1 MRQELAVFGE
11 QELGSMQRDVNE
23 QLVLSA
29 LRAQEEKDWAEKVA
43 HEARA
48 SEDFLRSFADMIPIL
63 AWHADPDGAI
73 RWHNR
78 RWFEYTGMTLDEQDG
93 WKWLSVLDPN
103 DMPRVVMKWKAAV
116 TTGEPWEDE
125 FRIRRHDGQF
135 RWLLSRAMAMR
146 DSRGRIVRWF
156 GTNVDIDDR
165 RRDAEERSLSL
176 VSERSARH
184 EAEASNR
191 MKDEFLATM
200 SHELRTPLTA
210 ILGWSSLLRRGTYDK
225 KGVERAL
232 AIIERNARAQ
242 ARLIE
247 DLLDVSR
254 IISGKLKL
262 ELCQVDMNSIARAA
276 LDVVRPAADAK
287 GVQLV
292 VEVAPEGDQP
302 KLVGDPDRLQQVV
315 WNLLS
320 NAVKFTPTGGTVFL
334 RIERIDKTTSLVVRD
349 TGLGI
354 RREHL
359 PFIFEPFRQVDSS
372 TTRRFG
378 GLGLGLAI
386 VRHFVEMHGGS
397 VSVES
402 AGLGLGTTFTIAL
415 PTRALKEED
424 APPPSQPPTSLAG
437 AKVLVVD
444 DDVSAKKRSK
454 SAKKLAGA
462 KVLVVDDDG
471 ETTLMIKD
479 ALELVGASVEIA
491 DCARAAFDFIVTHA
505 VDVIVSDI
513 GMPGEDGFS
522 LMRRVRALPADRG
535 GRVPAL
541 ALTPYARNEDA
552 LRAYQVGYQCHL
564 AKPADIDELAR
575 SVAKLVSRQAPAP
588 II

>member
-1 MRQELAVFGE
+1 
-11 QELGSMQRDVNE
+11 
-23 QLVLSA
+23 
-29 LRAQEEKDWAEKVA
+29 
-43 HEARA
+43 
-48 SEDFLRSFADMIPIL
+48 
-63 AWHADPDGAI
+63 
-73 RWHNR
+73 
-78 RWFEYTGMTLDEQDG
+78 
-93 WKWLSVLDPN
+93 
-103 DMPRVVMKWKAAV
+103 
-116 TTGEPWEDE
+116 
-125 FRIRRHDGQF
+125 
-135 RWLLSRAMAMR
+135 
-146 DSRGRIVRWF
+146 
-156 GTNVDIDDR
+156 
-165 RRDAEERSLSL
+165 
-176 VSERSARH
+176 
-184 EAEASNR
+184 
-191 MKDEFLATM
+191 
-200 SHELRTPLTA
+200 
-210 ILGWSSLLRRGTYDK
+210 
-225 KGVERAL
+225 
-232 AIIERNARAQ
+232 
-242 ARLIE
+242 
-247 DLLDVSR
+247 
-254 IISGKLKL
+254 
-262 ELCQVDMNSIARAA
+262 
-276 LDVVRPAADAK
+276 
-287 GVQLV
+287 
-292 VEVAPEGDQP
+292 
-302 KLVGDPDRLQQVV
+302 
-315 WNLLS
+315 
-320 NAVKFTPTGGTVFL
+320 
-334 RIERIDKTTSLVVRD
+334 
-349 TGLGI
+349 
-354 RREHL
+354 
-359 PFIFEPFRQVDSS
+359 VDSS

-444 DDVSAKKRSK
+444 DDVSAKNRSK